1 LPKQQL
7 GQMNVTTFTVIRRSA
22 ALFVTLAEK
31 TIPKAD
37 RIKDL
42 PPEVILVLDLPLKV
56 MAVDW
61 NMNGIS
67 VSLELLRLESLK
79 QIGTILLPVFY
90 TGKF

>member
-1 LPKQQL
+1 
-7 GQMNVTTFTVIRRSA
+7 MNVTTFTVIRRSA

-31 TIPKAD
+31 TIQKAY

-42 PPEVILVLDLPLKV
+42 PPEVTLVLDLPLKV

-79 QIGTILLPVFY
+79 QISTILLPVFY